1 MAEGAVSF
9 LLNQL
14 ATLIQ
19 EERQLLGR
27 LDENVL
33 DIQKQLEF
41 MRAFLRVADAEE
53 DGDPQLQAWV
63 KQVREVAYDAEDVIE
78 TFMLQFANLRA
89 EDGFCGCV
97 QKIYLSLK
105 NLRVRH
111 NIASD
116 LENIKGRVTN
126 ISKGREMFQRDS
138 GVQLRSSSTLLFG
151 GRVDA
156 ILVDEAKL
164 VGIDRPKEL
173 LIKELL
179 DDETRLK
186 AVSVWGMGGSGKSTL
201 VKRIYEDERVKGKF
215 QCHAWITVSQSFDIM
230 KLLKDLIRKLH
241 HEIKESMPQEL
252 ERSQEVE
259 LKEFVKEFLS
269 ERQYIIV
276 FDDVWSTGSWNAL
289 KHALPDK
296 NMSSRVVLTTR
307 TLDVANTA
315 SQPEYPGCH
324 GCVHEMEALSYEDS
338 WKLLCNKTFG
348 DEIFPPHLQD
358 CADGILDKCKGLPLA
373 IDAVGGLLAMKDK
386 NSVEEW
392 STVSS
397 YLNTKLHGYSDNLE
411 RTRQVLLLSYYDL
424 PYDLKTCVLYLSIFP
439 EDHMIDHMRLI
450 RLWIAEGFVQGKE
463 RLTKEEVALHYLEAL
478 INRSLIQVAERYPD
492 GRVNLCRIHDIV
504 HEILVSKSNEQN
516 IVNTEMGRDSEL
528 PDKVR
533 RFAIRTSID
542 SGHLETNRLKYLRS
556 LILTASVDS
565 RFESFLSKLLSGSRK
580 LLKVL
585 DLRDAPLGKISNEV
599 FKHYHLTYLS
609 LRGTEVKDIPES
621 IGQLQCLETLDLK
634 DTEVISLP
642 IEILKLKRLRHLLVY
657 KYKPPICGVF
667 PFDNVQS
674 FKAPYR
680 IGCLS
685 SLQKL
690 CCIEAD
696 QMGDTTIVREIGKL
710 TQLRRLYI
718 RKLRREDGKDF
729 CSSLKKLTELRSLVV
744 GSIREDEI
752 IELQDDLYFK
762 FLRNLYLEGRLE
774 KVPQWIPSLHSLSKV
789 VLRRNMLSDDPLESL
804 QDLPRLAYLELDK
817 TFEGEK
823 LEFKAEKFQRLKTL
837 GIWRF
842 NGLRKIVLEKCTMP
856 NLDVLFLGHCKL
868 VELPI
873 DFEHLNKLRYFQ
885 ISYMAK
891 NFVEALENQK
901 RSEGSNWKLAHVRN
915 IFVDDEQG
923 WGNL

>member
-1 MAEGAVSF
+1 
-9 LLNQL
+9 
-14 ATLIQ
+14 
-19 EERQLLGR
+19 
-27 LDENVL
+27 
-33 DIQKQLEF
+33 
-41 MRAFLRVADAEE
+41 
-53 DGDPQLQAWV
+53 
-63 KQVREVAYDAEDVIE
+63 
-78 TFMLQFANLRA
+78 
-89 EDGFCGCV
+89 
-97 QKIYLSLK
+97 
-105 NLRVRH
+105 
-111 NIASD
+111 
-116 LENIKGRVTN
+116 
-126 ISKGREMFQRDS
+126 
-138 GVQLRSSSTLLFG
+138 
-151 GRVDA
+151 
-156 ILVDEAKL
+156 
-164 VGIDRPKEL
+164 
-173 LIKELL
+173 
-179 DDETRLK
+179 
-186 AVSVWGMGGSGKSTL
+186 MGGSGKSTL

-215 QCHAWITVSQSFDIM
+215 QCHAWITVSHSFDIM

-241 HEIKESMPQEL
+241 DEIKESMPQEL

-276 FDDVWSTGSWNAL
+276 FDDIWSTRSWDAL

-296 NMSSRVVLTTR
+296 NMSSRVILTTR
-307 TLDVANTA
+307 TLDVANLA
-315 SQPEYPGCH
+315 SRPEYPGCH
-324 GCVHEMEALSYEDS
+324 GRVHEMEALSYEDS

-358 CADGILDKCKGLPLA
+358 CADGILDKCMGLPLA

-386 NSVEEW
+386 NSIEEW
-392 STVSS
+392 STVCS
-397 YLNTKLHGYSDNLE
+397 YLNTKLHGYSDNHE
-411 RTRQVLLLSYYDL
+411 RIRQVLLLSYYDLPYYLKTCLLYLSIFSEDSTNFERIRQVLLLSYYDL

-450 RLWIAEGFVQGKE
+450 RLWVAEGFVQGKE

-492 GRVNLCRIHDIV
+492 GRVKFCRIHDIV

-516 IVNTEMGRDSEL
+516 IVNTEIGRDSEL

-542 SGHLETNRLKYLRS
+542 GGHLETNRLKYLRS

-609 LRGTEVKDIPES
+609 LRGTEVKVIPES

-657 KYKPPICGVF
+657 KCKPRIYSVF
-667 PFDNVQS
+667 PFDGVQS

-718 RKLRREDGKDF
+718 RKLRREDGMDF
-729 CSSLKKLTELRSLVV
+729 CSSLKKLTELRSLDV
-744 GSIREDEI
+744 GSIGEDEI
-752 IELQDDLYFK
+752 IELQDALYFK
-762 FLRNLYLEGRLE
+762 FL
-774 KVPQWIPSLHSLSKV
+774 
-789 VLRRNMLSDDPLESL
+789 
-804 QDLPRLAYLELDK
+804 
-817 TFEGEK
+817 
-823 LEFKAEKFQRLKTL
+823 
-837 GIWRF
+837 
-842 NGLRKIVLEKCTMP
+842 
-856 NLDVLFLGHCKL
+856 
-868 VELPI
+868 
-873 DFEHLNKLRYFQ
+873 
-885 ISYMAK
+885 
-891 NFVEALENQK
+891 
-901 RSEGSNWKLAHVRN
+901 
-915 IFVDDEQG
+915 
-923 WGNL
+923 

>member
-1 MAEGAVSF
+1 MAESSVSF

-14 ATLIQ
+14 ATLTQ

-27 LDENVL
+27 LDENVQH
-33 DIQKQLEF
+33 IRSQLEF
-41 MRAFLRVADAEE
+41 MRASLRDADAEE
-53 DGDPQLQAWV
+53 DGDPRLQAWF

-97 QKIYLSLK
+97 QKIYISLK

-116 LENIKGRVTN
+116 LENIKGRITN

-138 GVQLRSSSTLLFG
+138 GAQLRSSSTFVFD

-156 ILVDEAKL
+156 IFVDEAKL
-164 VGIDRPKEL
+164 VGIDRPKKL

-215 QCHAWITVSQSFDIM
+215 QCHAWITVSRSIGIVE
-230 KLLKDLIRKLH
+230 LLKDLIRKLH
-241 HEIKESMPQEL
+241 REIKEPMPQEL
-252 ERSQEVE
+252 ELKQEVE
-259 LKEFVKEFLS
+259 LKELVKKFLS

-276 FDDVWSTGSWNAL
+276 FDDVWSTDSWNDL
-289 KHALPDK
+289 KHALPAK

-307 TLDVANTA
+307 ILDVASLA
-315 SQPEYPGCH
+315 SRTEYPGY
-324 GCVHEMEALSYEDS
+324 VHVMKALSYEDS

-348 DEIFPPHLQD
+348 DKTILRHLKD
-358 CADGILDKCKGLPLA
+358 SADGILDKCKGLPLA

-386 NSVEEW
+386 NSIEEW
-392 STVSS
+392 STVCS

-411 RTRQVLLLSYYDL
+411 RIRQVLLLSYYDL

-463 RLTKEEVALHYLEAL
+463 RLTKEDVALHYLEAL

-609 LRGTEVKDIPES
+609 LRGTEVKVIPES

-634 DTEVISLP
+634 NTKVIFLP

-657 KYKPPICGVF
+657 KYKPAIDYIL
-667 PFDNVQS
+667 PFDSVQS

-685 SLQKL
+685 SLRKL

-710 TQLRRLYI
+710 TQLRRLSI
-718 RKLRREDGKDF
+718 GKLRREDGKDF
-729 CSSLKKLTELRSLVV
+729 CSSLKKLTELRSLDV

-752 IELQDDLYFK
+752 IELQDALYFK
-762 FLRNLYLEGRLE
+762 FLRNLRLWGRLE
-774 KVPQWIPSLHSLSKV
+774 KVPQWIPSLHSLTRV
-789 VLRRNMLSDDPLESL
+789 ALRHNKLSNDPLESL
-804 QDLPRLAYLELDK
+804 QDLPSLAHLLLDT

-837 GIWRF
+837 EIWRL
-842 NGLRKIVLEKCTMP
+842 NGLRKIVVEKCTMP
-856 NLDVLFLGHCKL
+856 NLDELGLGFCKL

-873 DFEHLNKLRYFQ
+873 DFEHLNKLQYFQ
-885 ISYMAK
+885 INNMAK

-901 RSEGSNWKLAHVRN
+901 RSEGSNWKLAHVPK
-915 IFVDDEQG
+915 IVVVDDEQG
-923 WGNL
+923 RRYL